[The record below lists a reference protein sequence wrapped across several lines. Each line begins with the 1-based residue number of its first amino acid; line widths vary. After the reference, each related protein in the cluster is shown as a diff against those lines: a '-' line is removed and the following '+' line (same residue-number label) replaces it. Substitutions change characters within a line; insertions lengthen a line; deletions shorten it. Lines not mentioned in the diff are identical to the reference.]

1 MQTLELW
8 IEEKIAYCCF
18 VRIKPAVLDWFLI
31 RSRFDLSLPWS
42 ISSFFWVPPTSYCLC
57 WHYCLCI
64 DELVIDIGAVNQ
76 NLRLTEMAVLQP
88 FLANFPPCKYINIF
102 HNIWS
107 SMGIYTDNGHPERA
121 SFKKFESFGLGQTN
135 WAEILGCILVISS
148 QILALFW
155 HRESLVHRKVY
166 LDIFPTKNVGFYV

>member
-8 IEEKIAYCCF
+8 IEEKIASCCF
-18 VRIKPAVLDWFLI
+18 VGIKPPVLDWFLI

-64 DELVIDIGAVNQ
+64 DELVIDIGVVNQ

-107 SMGIYTDNGHPERA
+107 SMSIYLNWFKSCDTDQKSWNGNICVLCYNFWTSYSTA
-121 SFKKFESFGLGQTN
+121 VFFLK
-135 WAEILGCILVISS
+135 
-148 QILALFW
+148 LA
-155 HRESLVHRKVY
+155 RVSRK
-166 LDIFPTKNVGFYV
+166 TAAKM